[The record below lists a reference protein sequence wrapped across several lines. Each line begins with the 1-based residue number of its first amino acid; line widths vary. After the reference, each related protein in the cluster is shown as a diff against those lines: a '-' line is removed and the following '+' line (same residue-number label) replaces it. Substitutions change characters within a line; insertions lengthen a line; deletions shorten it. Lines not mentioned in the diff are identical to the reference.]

1 MMNTN
6 IDQTLTDFNDAFKA
20 LLEQAHR
27 PVAQEITQFV
37 EFRAKDGGT
46 NNGKGLL
53 WAGEGTSKQ
62 VVFRSDPNRIFISES
77 LELGKDASL
86 SIANTKVLDTKELG
100 GTVVKSNLQQVGRLK
115 GLVVDG
121 SVNINS
127 YLIYNAT
134 TDRLGIGTDLPN
146 AALSVAD
153 QGIEVMI
160 GTNESMHGFIGTFA
174 NNDLDI
180 VTDNT
185 SRISVKANGNIDLGN
200 TNRNPIQVK
209 INGKLAIGVNV
220 PDPAVDLHV
229 AGAVRFSGHIQMFA
243 SSPPSEG
250 TYTKGDIVWN
260 TEARLGKHVGWVCLT
275 PGTPGEWFP
284 FGKIE
289 DNHF

>member
-6 IDQTLTDFNDAFKA
+6 IDQTLTNFNDAFKA

-27 PVAQEITQFV
+27 PVAQEIIQFV

-77 LELGKDASL
+77 VELGKDASL

-134 TDRLGIGTDLPN
+134 NDRLGLGTDLPN
-146 AALSVAD
+146 AAFSVAD
-153 QGIEVMI
+153 RGIEVMI
-160 GTNESMHGFIGTFA
+160 GTNESMHGFVGTFA
-174 NNDLDI
+174 NNNFDI

-185 SRISVKANGNIDLGN
+185 SRISIKANGNIDLGN

-209 INGKLAIGVNV
+209 VNGKMAIGVNV

-243 SSPPSEG
+243 ASPPIEG

-275 PGTPGEWFP
+275 PGTPGQWFP